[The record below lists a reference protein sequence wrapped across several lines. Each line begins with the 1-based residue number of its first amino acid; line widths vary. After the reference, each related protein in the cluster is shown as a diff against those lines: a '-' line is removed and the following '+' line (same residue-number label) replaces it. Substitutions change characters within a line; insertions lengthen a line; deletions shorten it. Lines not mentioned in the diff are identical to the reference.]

1 MRINYLFLKDMS
13 GLEKAICECD
23 KHVATELLK
32 FQDESGN
39 LLATNADFDDSRCVK
54 NGNESGNQGRDEFCC
69 KKKNGVFQMY
79 NAERFCCEFESL
91 HLAGSC
97 VFDEGVQFKPEL
109 FV

>member
-1 MRINYLFLKDMS
+1 MS

-32 FQDESGN
+32 FQDENGN
-39 LLATNADFDDSRCVK
+39 LQATNADFDDSRCVK
-54 NGNESGNQGRDEFCC
+54 TGNGDGNHGRDEFCC
-69 KKKNGVFQMY
+69 RKKNGVFQMY

-97 VFDEGVQFKPEL
+97 VFDEGVQYKPEL

>member
-1 MRINYLFLKDMS
+1 MS

-32 FQDESGN
+32 FQDEDGN
-39 LLATNADFDDSRCVK
+39 LQATNADFDDSLCVK
-54 NGNESGNQGRDEFCC
+54 NGNGDANYGREEFCC

-97 VFDEGVQFKPEL
+97 VFDEGVQYKPEL